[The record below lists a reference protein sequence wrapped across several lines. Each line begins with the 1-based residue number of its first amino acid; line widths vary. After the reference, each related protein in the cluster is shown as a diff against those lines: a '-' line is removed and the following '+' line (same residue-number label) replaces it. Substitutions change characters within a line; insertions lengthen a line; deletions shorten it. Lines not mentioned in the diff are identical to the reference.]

1 MNQLRQEGTDMK
13 EQASLGM
20 NRTGMQMSP
29 FDSKQMQDL
38 TPAPLPGDDAALME
52 MRSACIREADP
63 VGSVPVPGT
72 VRGALTTGASLLSGD
87 QPQLLLDKLGE
98 RLAFE
103 RSGTRLYDAL
113 ITKFE
118 ALQDGTTSMTLA
130 DLQKIRQ
137 DEARHFQIVAAAIDS
152 LGGDPTAQTPC
163 ADVTG
168 VETMGLMQVLN
179 DPRTTL
185 AQSLHA
191 ILVAEMTD
199 NAGWELLIAL
209 AEDQRQNSMISD
221 FSVALDE
228 ERAHLQMVRNWY
240 EEAVIGRVVSSGA
253 MIDDVSDATQSRPLH

>member
-1 MNQLRQEGTDMK
+1 MK
-13 EQASLGM
+13 EQTPMGM

-29 FDSKQMQDL
+29 FDAGTM
-38 TPAPLPGDDAALME
+38 TGAPASMKPATPGDDSALAQ
-52 MRSACIREADP
+52 MRSTYIAESDP
-63 VGSVPVPGT
+63 IGSVPIPGT
-72 VRGALTTGASLLSGD
+72 VKGALTTGVSMLTGD

-103 RSGTRLYDAL
+103 RTGTRLYDAL

-118 ALQDGTTSMTLA
+118 ATQDQSTSMTLA

-137 DEARHFQIVAAAIDS
+137 DEARHFAIVADAIET
-152 LGGDPTAQTPC
+152 LGGDPTSQTPC
-163 ADVTG
+163 ADLVG
-168 VETMGLMQVLN
+168 VESMGLMQVVT
-179 DPRTTL
+179 DPRTTI

-209 AEDQRQNSMISD
+209 AEDQNQNALITD

-228 ERAHLQMVRNWY
+228 ERAHLQQVNAWFQ
-240 EEAVIGRVVSSGA
+240 EATLGEVISDGA
-253 MIDDVSDATQSRPLH
+253 IVDDIGDANPSQLH